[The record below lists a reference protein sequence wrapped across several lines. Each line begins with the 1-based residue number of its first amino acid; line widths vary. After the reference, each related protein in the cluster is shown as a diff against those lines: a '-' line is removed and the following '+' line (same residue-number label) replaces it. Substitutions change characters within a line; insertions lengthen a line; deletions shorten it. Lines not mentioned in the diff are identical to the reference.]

1 MKTKILTLLR
11 ESNDYISGQQLCEQF
26 GVTRAAVWKAINQL
40 KKEGYE
46 IDAVQNRG
54 YRLLTAGIYG
64 KNEIVSS
71 LHTSWAGKE
80 VKFLE
85 AVDSTNALAKH
96 ASENGA
102 PHGALFVADRQT
114 AGRGRRGRAWD
125 SPAGVNIYFS
135 LICKPD
141 FLPNKASM
149 LTLVMAH
156 AVAKAIR
163 TVTGLEAMIKWPND
177 IVVQGKKVCG
187 ILTEMSAEQ
196 DYIHYVVIGVGINVG
211 KQEFDGDII
220 EKATSL
226 EQEGDKPV
234 DRSKLL
240 VNIMEQFEIDYQCFL
255 EHQNLSALV
264 DSYQSMLINQEKEVR
279 VLDPKGEWE
288 GIAKGI
294 TQTGELIVLDQAG
307 NEIEVY
313 AGEVSVRG
321 LYGYV

>member
-64 KNEIVSS
+64 KNEIASS
-71 LHTSWAGKE
+71 LHTNWAGKE
-80 VKFLE
+80 IKFLDE
-85 AVDSTNALAKH
+85 VDSTNALAKH

-102 PHGALFVADRQT
+102 PHGALFIADRQT

-125 SPAGVNIYFS
+125 SPSGVNIYFS
-135 LICKPD
+135 LICKPEFAPD
-141 FLPNKASM
+141 KASM

-156 AVAKAIR
+156 AVAKSIR

-177 IVVQGKKVCG
+177 IVVNGKRVCG

-211 KQEFDGDII
+211 KQEFTGDIA
-220 EKATSL
+220 EKATTL
-226 EQEGDKPV
+226 EHEGDKPV

-240 VNIMEQFEIDYQCFL
+240 VNIVEQFEEDYHYFL
-255 EHQNLSALV
+255 EYQNLSTLV
-264 DSYQSMLINQEKEVR
+264 DSYQSMLINLEKEVR
-279 VLDPKGEWE
+279 ILDPKGEWE

-294 TQTGELIVLDQAG
+294 TQTGELLVVDKTG
-307 NEIEVY
+307 KEIEVY